1 MILTSPD
8 LNRQL
13 IDLERDARA
22 ASERFL
28 ATYGEDV
35 EFYRREISRGI
46 VAAGERLRAD
56 VAEITAGNTLC
67 TTITGQLCD
76 YVEWL
81 QWSLWDL
88 PYFAVPIG
96 PDPETFRNRIAGCG
110 YVYLAGRVIDD
121 ALDRHFTYK
130 SKRSTLFSLVIN
142 QSPTAQ
148 EADRLAFLSGLLL
161 CAEGLSRLA
170 ESGSDDMIVV
180 LRKVLHSFRR
190 AVIGAMMEHTRPEHW
205 NAEFYERL
213 VFLKNVDFWRCLYTA
228 VDPERKSPLYPFLE
242 RYYALAQKFNDVV
255 DFPEDVRRGQP
266 NLLSLYLQPGNGSKR
281 PQVPSGRALHVPEE
295 VERELALA
303 LLDLGRRSE
312 SMPDIERDVA
322 RLKLAES
329 LRGAFQ
335 IGLFAVPAEAAD
347 HAPSVEIAAEPPPLF
362 WYSSLEEVV
371 GYWGPGSLE
380 DPACEV
386 CGSRERKR
394 MMELRGFT
402 YHTCLGC
409 THVYVA
415 PRVRLDLLQD
425 MASRLEHQDDD
436 NEFLDIQKIFAEPI
450 CHLIRLRAPGNR
462 LLDLGFG
469 RGHIMRLARAYGFE
483 VYGMDSSSRLVHQ
496 LEPEFGKRLSHG
508 TLGTHAIPWDRFD
521 VVIMSHVL
529 EHLAEPGRVLQGV
542 LAKLSPGGVLY
553 VAVPDIESL
562 QFRIFGKYWDA
573 INPMVHMQY
582 FNEESLSRLL
592 RDNGFVNLER
602 IRFPPLPR
610 SLKPK
615 WMQLFC
621 DLGGDE
627 SGEFAIVAQRPT
639 GEESAAGP
647 AA

>member
-1 MILTSPD
+1 
-8 LNRQL
+8 
-13 IDLERDARA
+13 
-22 ASERFL
+22 
-28 ATYGEDV
+28 
-35 EFYRREISRGI
+35 
-46 VAAGERLRAD
+46 
-56 VAEITAGNTLC
+56 
-67 TTITGQLCD
+67 
-76 YVEWL
+76 
-81 QWSLWDL
+81 LWDL
-88 PYFAVPIG
+88 PYFVVPIG
-96 PDPETFRNRIAGCG
+96 PYPEPLRSRIAGCG
-110 YVYLAGRVIDD
+110 YVYLVGRVIDD

-130 SKRSTLFSLVIN
+130 SKRSPLFSLVID

-228 VDPERKSPLYPFLE
+228 VDPERTSPLYPFLE

-281 PQVPSGRALHVPEE
+281 PQAPSGRALHVPEE

-303 LLDLGRRSE
+303 LLDLGRRCE

-335 IGLFAVPAEAAD
+335 IGLFAVPAEPAD
-347 HAPSVEIAAEPPPLF
+347 HASSVEIATEPPPLF

-386 CGSRERKR
+386 CGSRERKGT
-394 MMELRGFT
+394 MELRGVT

-425 MASRLEHQDDD
+425 MASRLEHQDDH

-483 VYGMDSSSRLVHQ
+483 VYGMD
-496 LEPEFGKRLSHG
+496 
-508 TLGTHAIPWDRFD
+508 
-521 VVIMSHVL
+521 
-529 EHLAEPGRVLQGV
+529 
-542 LAKLSPGGVLY
+542 
-553 VAVPDIESL
+553 
-562 QFRIFGKYWDA
+562 
-573 INPMVHMQY
+573 
-582 FNEESLSRLL
+582 
-592 RDNGFVNLER
+592 
-602 IRFPPLPR
+602 
-610 SLKPK
+610 
-615 WMQLFC
+615 
-621 DLGGDE
+621 
-627 SGEFAIVAQRPT
+627 
-639 GEESAAGP
+639 
-647 AA
+647 

>member
-1 MILTSPD
+1 MSVTTRE

-13 IDLERDARA
+13 VDLERDARA

-35 EFYRREISRGI
+35 ERYRREISRGI
-46 VAAGERLRAD
+46 VDAGERLRAD
-56 VAEITAGNTLC
+56 VAEITAGNSLC

-96 PDPETFRNRIAGCG
+96 VDPETFRDRIAGCG

-130 SKRSTLFSLVIN
+130 SKRSTLFSLVVE
-142 QSPTAQ
+142 QKPTVQ
-148 EADRLAFLSGLLL
+148 GADSLVFLSGLLL

-170 ESGSDDMIVV
+170 TSGSDDMIVV
-180 LRKVLHSFRR
+180 LRKVLQSFRR
-190 AVIGAMMEHTRPEHW
+190 AVIGAMMEHTPPEEW
-205 NAEFYERL
+205 SPEFYERL
-213 VFLKNVDFWRCLYTA
+213 VFLKNVDFWRCLYSA
-228 VDPERKSPLYPFLE
+228 VDPERTSPLYPFLE

-255 DFPEDVRRGQP
+255 DFPEDARRGQP
-266 NLLSLYLQPGNGSKR
+266 NLVSLYLQPGRRSKR
-281 PQVPSGRALHVPEE
+281 QEVASGRALHVPDE
-295 VERELALA
+295 VEHELAAA
-303 LLDLGRRSE
+303 LLDLARRTE
-312 SMPDIERDVA
+312 SMPDIEKDVA

-329 LRGAFQ
+329 LRGAFE
-335 IGLFAVPAEAAD
+335 IGLFAVPEDAAGE
-347 HAPSVEIAAEPPPLF
+347 APSGDVAAEPPPLF

-371 GYWGPGSLE
+371 GYWGPGALE

-394 MMELRGFT
+394 LMELRGFT
-402 YHTCLGC
+402 YHTCVGC

-425 MASRLEHQDDD
+425 MASRLEHEDDT

-450 CHLIRLRAPGNR
+450 CHLIRLRAPGTR

-483 VYGMDSSSRLVHQ
+483 VYGMDTSSHLVHQ

-508 TLGTHAIPWDRFD
+508 TLGTDGIPWDRFD

-529 EHLAEPGRVLQGV
+529 EHLTEPDRVLRSV

-553 VAVPDIESL
+553 VAVPDIASL

-592 RDNGFVNLER
+592 RDTGFVGLER

-610 SLKPK
+610 SIKPK

-621 DLGGDE
+621 DLKGDE
-627 SGEFAIVAQRPT
+627 SGELALVAQRST
-639 GEESAAGP
+639 GEESAAPQAG
-647 AA
+647 